1 MTEVQKTLPNILVES
16 EAHDLDTAIRGAILC
31 VSETCQ
37 DKIQKVFTASI
48 ALFSYMIGSKYVEE
62 KGLECFV
69 RNVTDQDIISKLLL
83 KSEDGNARSVSKVH
97 EAVMDFS
104 YHPGIGEGFAATYL
118 ISRLQTH
125 IKNNVKP

>member
-1 MTEVQKTLPNILVES
+1 
-16 EAHDLDTAIRGAILC
+16 
-31 VSETCQ
+31 
-37 DKIQKVFTASI
+37 
-48 ALFSYMIGSKYVEE
+48 MIGSKYIEE

-69 RNVTDQDIISKLLL
+69 RNTTDLDIISKLLV

-118 ISRLQTH
+118 ISRIHNH
-125 IKNNVKP
+125 IKNSTK